1 MKTTADNRREKDIEE
16 KRGGDRELYAVLA
29 YKAEE
34 LQRQTTQLERRTAFL
49 NDMLTRQRFGAEEL
63 ERQAEELNREAKKLN
78 RESAALSEGVWLK
91 SAIAI
96 GLSLLSI
103 ALSLLRP

>member
-63 ERQAEELNREAKKLN
+63 ERQAEELNRE
-78 RESAALSEGVWLK
+78 SAALSEGVWLK

-103 ALSLLRP
+103 ALSALSLLRP